1 MLTIGDK
8 EYRNLEEQV
17 RQNQKDIKYI
27 LEEEGVLN
35 EFGIKVVGQV
45 SSSEGLPDADTYEG
59 EYGDAYAVGAAT
71 PYELYIYTRQFSG
84 HTGPQWFNIGTFPLA
99 GPKGDQG
106 IQGPVGLT
114 GLMYGTQ
121 YNTNVSQ
128 PSQNQIVTLSSSGF
142 NRTPQTGDSIIFVY
156 NYTNNSTGEKNS
168 YLTTAKYESI
178 AGTNVNVRI
187 SSFQEI
193 QGPKGDQ
200 GIQGIQGPQGE
211 TGPQGPQ
218 GVQGP
223 QGAPGL
229 PFEIVSIVNAA
240 NLLPDPAQVPDNQAY
255 LVGTAAPYDLYV
267 QVTPEDG
274 SAKEWVNAG
283 PVSGVQGPQGKPG
296 PQGEQGEQGETG
308 LDALM
313 VNGVSLRAPPVADTR
328 YQEVSICCN
337 RTPVVGDRFV
347 TIAKPS
353 AGSAYFVYIATFL
366 ITSVI
371 SSSGSCYVCDLNCRL
386 SMNIEGQGY
395 NWMGNWS
402 SDNEYYPYDC
412 VFSNGSAYI
421 CIVAIN
427 GKPVR
432 PEKDARHWQIMAL
445 GTPKFITLTSQ
456 SGKISE
462 DQLGILQESPNNY
475 IILNS
480 EIYRLNDD
488 MQASGYM
495 VYSHLGA
502 DISSEITAKT
512 IWITLSTKAYKTTT
526 SKLQT
531 KLYLHVLTIFGPK
544 SPRIFV
550 QFLSKSS
557 TPITTVQG
565 IVDALPAG
573 YKSGNLICNGVVHEQ
588 NANSYPIHEIKSLNG
603 NTNRFTYIYTD
614 QIGGIRTIDHNAIN
628 DVITD
633 VVVAL

>member
-45 SSSEGLPDADTYEG
+45 NSQTNLPDPDSYEG

-106 IQGPVGLT
+106 IQGPIGLT

-128 PSQNQIVTLSSSGF
+128 PSKNQIVTLSSSGF

-187 SSFQEI
+187 SAFQEI

-200 GIQGIQGPQGE
+200 GIPGIQGPQGE
-211 TGPQGPQ
+211 PGPQGPQ
-218 GVQGP
+218 GIQGP

-229 PFEIVSIVNAA
+229 PFEIVGIVNAA
-240 NLLPDPAQVPDNQAY
+240 NLLPDPAQVPDNKAY

-267 QVTPEDG
+267 QATPESG

-283 PVSGVQGPQGKPG
+283 PVIGVQGPQGEQGPKGDDGLSALTYTKSIGAGKIPETGTTVQLVSAYFNKLPLLDQVFIGIYVYSQRTWIVTCTVTSTSLTRTQARIVYAHEITG
-296 PQGEQGEQGETG
+296 PQGE
-308 LDALM
+308 D
-313 VNGVSLRAPPVADTR
+313 
-328 YQEVSICCN
+328 
-337 RTPVVGDRFV
+337 
-347 TIAKPS
+347 
-353 AGSAYFVYIATFL
+353 
-366 ITSVI
+366 
-371 SSSGSCYVCDLNCRL
+371 
-386 SMNIEGQGY
+386 GQGY
-395 NWMGNWS
+395 NWMGNWVS
-402 SDNEYYPYDC
+402 ENEYHPYDC

-421 CIVAIN
+421 CIAAVNASTT
-427 GKPVR
+427 R
-432 PEKDARHWQIMAL
+432 PENDATHWQIMAL
-445 GTPKFITLTSQ
+445 GAP
-456 SGKISE
+456 
-462 DQLGILQESPNNY
+462 
-475 IILNS
+475 
-480 EIYRLNDD
+480 
-488 MQASGYM
+488 
-495 VYSHLGA
+495 
-502 DISSEITAKT
+502 
-512 IWITLSTKAYKTTT
+512 
-526 SKLQT
+526 
-531 KLYLHVLTIFGPK
+531 KLYLHVLTISRTQ
-544 SPRIFV
+544 SPIIFV

-557 TPITTVQG
+557 NAITTVQG

-573 YKSGNLICNGVVHEQ
+573 YKSGNLICNGVHLEG
-588 NANSYPIHEIKSLNG
+588 ATPCPIHEITSLNG
-603 NTNRFTYIYTD
+603 STSRFIYKYSNQT
-614 QIGGIRTIDHNAIN
+614 GEIRTFNHEAIN

-633 VVVAL
+633 VVVEL

>member
-45 SSSEGLPDADTYEG
+45 NSQTALPDPDSYEG

-71 PYELYIYTRQFSG
+71 PYELYIYTRKFSG

-106 IQGPVGLT
+106 IQGPIGLT

-128 PSQNQIVTLSSSGF
+128 PSKNQIVTLSSSGF

-156 NYTNNSTGEKNS
+156 NYTNNATGEKNS

-187 SSFQEI
+187 SAFQEI

-211 TGPQGPQ
+211 PGPQGPQ
-218 GVQGP
+218 GIQGP
-223 QGAPGL
+223 QGEPGL
-229 PFEIVSIVNAA
+229 PFEIVGIVNAA
-240 NLLPDPAQVPDNQAY
+240 NLLPDPAQVPDNKAY

-267 QVTPEDG
+267 QATPESG

-283 PVSGVQGPQGKPG
+283 QVIGVQGPQGEQGPKGDEGLSALTYTNSIGAGKIPESGTFVNLVNSYFNRTPLINSSFIGIYVYSQRTWIVTCTVTSTSLTRTTARIVYAKEITG
-296 PQGEQGEQGETG
+296 PQGE
-308 LDALM
+308 D
-313 VNGVSLRAPPVADTR
+313 
-328 YQEVSICCN
+328 
-337 RTPVVGDRFV
+337 
-347 TIAKPS
+347 
-353 AGSAYFVYIATFL
+353 
-366 ITSVI
+366 
-371 SSSGSCYVCDLNCRL
+371 
-386 SMNIEGQGY
+386 GQGY
-395 NWMGNWS
+395 NWMGNWVS
-402 SDNEYYPYDC
+402 ENEYHPYDC

-421 CIVAIN
+421 CIAAVNASTT
-427 GKPVR
+427 R
-432 PEKDARHWQIMAL
+432 PENDATHWQIMAL
-445 GTPKFITLTSQ
+445 GAQ
-456 SGKISE
+456 
-462 DQLGILQESPNNY
+462 
-475 IILNS
+475 
-480 EIYRLNDD
+480 
-488 MQASGYM
+488 
-495 VYSHLGA
+495 
-502 DISSEITAKT
+502 
-512 IWITLSTKAYKTTT
+512 
-526 SKLQT
+526 
-531 KLYLHVLTIFGPK
+531 KLYLHVLTIFRTQSPK
-544 SPRIFV
+544 IFV

-573 YKSGNLICNGVVHEQ
+573 YKSGNLICNGVHLEG
-588 NANSYPIHEIKSLNG
+588 ATPCPIHEIKSLNG
-603 NTNRFTYIYTD
+603 STSHFIYKYSD
-614 QIGGIRTIDHNAIN
+614 QTGEIRTFNHEAIN

-633 VVVAL
+633 TVVEL

>member
-84 HTGPQWFNIGTFPLA
+84 YTGPQWFNIGTFPLA

-267 QVTPEDG
+267 QATPEDG

-283 PVSGVQGPQGKPG
+283 LVSFVQGPQGEPG
-296 PQGEQGEQGETG
+296 PQGDDGLSALTYTNILEAGKIPENNTTVTLKINYFNRNPLVGDDFIGIYKYSNRTWIVTATITNILSIVQSTGRIVSAIEITGPQGE
-308 LDALM
+308 A
-313 VNGVSLRAPPVADTR
+313 
-328 YQEVSICCN
+328 
-337 RTPVVGDRFV
+337 
-347 TIAKPS
+347 
-353 AGSAYFVYIATFL
+353 
-366 ITSVI
+366 
-371 SSSGSCYVCDLNCRL
+371 
-386 SMNIEGQGY
+386 GQGY
-395 NWMGNWS
+395 NWMGNWVS
-402 SDNEYYPYDC
+402 ENEYNPYDC

-421 CIVAIN
+421 CIAAVN
-427 GKPVR
+427 GSTVR
-432 PEKDARHWQIMAL
+432 PENDATHWQIMAL
-445 GTPKFITLTSQ
+445 GAP
-456 SGKISE
+456 
-462 DQLGILQESPNNY
+462 
-475 IILNS
+475 
-480 EIYRLNDD
+480 
-488 MQASGYM
+488 
-495 VYSHLGA
+495 
-502 DISSEITAKT
+502 
-512 IWITLSTKAYKTTT
+512 
-526 SKLQT
+526 
-531 KLYLHVLTIFGPK
+531 KLYLHVLTIFTSITPK
-544 SPRIFV
+544 IFV

-573 YKSGNLICNGVVHEQ
+573 YKSGNLICNGVHVQ

-603 NTNRFTYIYTD
+603 STSHFTYIYTD
-614 QIGGIRTIDHNAIN
+614 QIGGIMTIDHDAIN

-633 VVVAL
+633 VVIEL

>member
-45 SSSEGLPDADTYEG
+45 NSQTNLPDPDSYEG

-106 IQGPVGLT
+106 IQGPIGLT

-121 YNTNVSQ
+121 YNTNVSK

-200 GIQGIQGPQGE
+200 GIPGIQGPQGE

-218 GVQGP
+218 GIQGP

-229 PFEIVSIVNAA
+229 PFEIVGIVNAA

-267 QVTPEDG
+267 QATPQG
-274 SAKEWVNAG
+274 RSTKEWVNAG
-283 PVSGVQGPQGKPG
+283 LVSAVQGPQGEPG
-296 PQGEQGEQGETG
+296 PQGDDGLSALTYTKSISVGKIPENGTTVKLVNSYFNRNPLLNDDFIGIYTYSQRTWIVSCTVVDALDASLTRSTARIIYAQEITGPQGE
-308 LDALM
+308 A
-313 VNGVSLRAPPVADTR
+313 
-328 YQEVSICCN
+328 
-337 RTPVVGDRFV
+337 
-347 TIAKPS
+347 
-353 AGSAYFVYIATFL
+353 
-366 ITSVI
+366 
-371 SSSGSCYVCDLNCRL
+371 
-386 SMNIEGQGY
+386 GQGY
-395 NWMGNWS
+395 NWMGNWVS
-402 SDNEYYPYDC
+402 ENEYHPYDC

-421 CIVAIN
+421 CIAAVNASTT
-427 GKPVR
+427 R
-432 PEKDARHWQIMAL
+432 PENDATHWQIMAL
-445 GTPKFITLTSQ
+445 GAP
-456 SGKISE
+456 
-462 DQLGILQESPNNY
+462 
-475 IILNS
+475 
-480 EIYRLNDD
+480 
-488 MQASGYM
+488 
-495 VYSHLGA
+495 
-502 DISSEITAKT
+502 
-512 IWITLSTKAYKTTT
+512 
-526 SKLQT
+526 
-531 KLYLHVLTIFGPK
+531 KLYLHVLTIFASITPTPK
-544 SPRIFV
+544 IFV

-573 YKSGNLICNGVVHEQ
+573 YKSGNLICNGVHVQ
-588 NANSYPIHEIKSLNG
+588 NATSYPIHEITILNG
-603 NTNRFTYIYTD
+603 NTSQITYIYTD
-614 QIGGIRTIDHNAIN
+614 QTGEIRTIDHDAIN

>member
-45 SSSEGLPDADTYEG
+45 NSQTNLPDPDSYEG

-99 GPKGDQG
+99 GPKGDPG

-200 GIQGIQGPQGE
+200 GIQGIQGPKGE

-267 QVTPEDG
+267 QATPEDG

-283 PVSGVQGPQGKPG
+283 LVSAVQGPQGEPG
-296 PQGEQGEQGETG
+296 PQGDDGLSALTYTNILGASKIPENNTTVTLNISYFNRNPLVGNDFIGIYRYSNRTWIVSVTITNILSLTRITGRIVSAIEITGPQGE
-308 LDALM
+308 A
-313 VNGVSLRAPPVADTR
+313 
-328 YQEVSICCN
+328 
-337 RTPVVGDRFV
+337 
-347 TIAKPS
+347 
-353 AGSAYFVYIATFL
+353 
-366 ITSVI
+366 
-371 SSSGSCYVCDLNCRL
+371 
-386 SMNIEGQGY
+386 GQGY
-395 NWMGNWS
+395 NWMGNWIS
-402 SDNEYYPYDC
+402 ENEYHPYDC

-421 CIVAIN
+421 CIVAVN
-427 GKPVR
+427 SSAVR
-432 PEKDARHWQIMAL
+432 PENDATHWQIMAL
-445 GTPKFITLTSQ
+445 GAP
-456 SGKISE
+456 
-462 DQLGILQESPNNY
+462 
-475 IILNS
+475 
-480 EIYRLNDD
+480 
-488 MQASGYM
+488 
-495 VYSHLGA
+495 
-502 DISSEITAKT
+502 
-512 IWITLSTKAYKTTT
+512 
-526 SKLQT
+526 
-531 KLYLHVLTIFGPK
+531 KLYLHVLTIFAPITPK
-544 SPRIFV
+544 IFV
-550 QFLSKSS
+550 QFFSRSSKA
-557 TPITTVQG
+557 ITNARELA
-565 IVDALPAG
+565 DALPED
-573 YKSGNLICNGVVHEQ
+573 YNNGNLICSGVHIDGS
-588 NANSYPIHEIKSLNG
+588 NAYQIQEIAHINRNTLAITYVYINPANG
-603 NTNRFTYIYTD
+603 NVTTVQHD
-614 QIGGIRTIDHNAIN
+614 SIN
-628 DVITD
+628 DGFQD
-633 VVVAL
+633 VVVEL